1 MRKLPSRVIDM
12 SKVQAVIYHMPDGQA
27 LAIPVDG
34 LEQFI
39 EFGLGTICDTSE
51 VDGLVHFF
59 PRGNA

>member
-1 MRKLPSRVIDM
+1 M

-27 LAIPVDG
+27 LAIPVEG

-51 VDGLVHFF
+51 VNGLVHFF